1 MPYTCR
7 VQAGKLYILLCSHRL
22 QDMVGYIA
30 RSVYCDVCLIVNST
44 ASTRHLTHCAVLQQQ
59 GVMHSAG
66 SPVALASWHG
76 VGIIAAAHQQSMLT
90 FHQGRLADGTLRY
103 AQVAEVALPGAPTDL
118 AALHYI
124 IPTLAVGCEGRCISS
139 DRHSWMCK
147 LLPPG
152 CLLQS

>member
-1 MPYTCR
+1 
-7 VQAGKLYILLCSHRL
+7 
-22 QDMVGYIA
+22 
-30 RSVYCDVCLIVNST
+30 
-44 ASTRHLTHCAVLQQQ
+44 
-59 GVMHSAG
+59 MHSAG

-76 VGIIAAAHQQSMLT
+76 VGLIAAAHQQSMLT

-124 IPTLAVGCEGRCISS
+124 VPTLAVGCEGRCISS

-147 LLPPG
+147 LLPPD